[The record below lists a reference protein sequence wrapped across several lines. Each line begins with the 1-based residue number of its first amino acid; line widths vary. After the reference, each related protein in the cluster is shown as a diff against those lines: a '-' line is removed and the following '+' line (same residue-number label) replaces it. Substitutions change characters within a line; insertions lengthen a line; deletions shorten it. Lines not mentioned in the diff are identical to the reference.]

1 MVFVNTFLTQARL
14 NPVLI
19 FNSSIIYCVSS
30 QVIKSLRLDAKL
42 QVPADYEKS
51 FKQADETFLYQ
62 LVFDPLLENLV
73 PLNELPEGLKPG
85 DLQFAGPYPFETVLQ
100 FEIQWSLCLRS
111 NVLDCVQLQVV
122 QFLSISYTETEIRHH
137 NVFLFFVSYF
147 KIFL

>member
-1 MVFVNTFLTQARL
+1 M
-14 NPVLI
+14 
-19 FNSSIIYCVSS
+19 
-30 QVIKSLRLDAKL
+30 

-100 FEIQWSLCLRS
+100 FESQWSLCLRS
-111 NVLDCVQLQVV
+111 NVLDCVQLKVV
-122 QFLSISYTETEIRHH
+122 QLLSISYTETKIRHH
-137 NVFLFFVSYF
+137 NVFLLFVSYF
-147 KIFL
+147 FVIT